1 MTNRQTET
9 KITALYERLSKDD
22 DLLGE
27 SNSIVNQKAMLEGY
41 AAQNGFKNI
50 RHYTDDGFS
59 GGNFERPSWKRMVSD
74 IQAGLIGTVIVKD
87 MSRVGRDYLQTGF
100 YTEVLFKQQNVR
112 FIAVSNGVDSADASS
127 SEFAPFLNI
136 MNEWYLRDCSRKI
149 RASYKLRGNAG
160 KHTTNNVPYGYKK
173 SPEDKNQWIIDE
185 NAAPNVKRMFRL
197 CVEGYGIGDIARI
210 SF

>member
-59 GGNFERPSWKRMVSD
+59 GGNFERLSWKRMVSD
-74 IQAGLIGTVIVKD
+74 IQAGLIGTV
-87 MSRVGRDYLQTGF
+87 
-100 YTEVLFKQQNVR
+100 TEISPFVVL
-112 FIAVSNGVDSADASS
+112 
-127 SEFAPFLNI
+127 
-136 MNEWYLRDCSRKI
+136 C
-149 RASYKLRGNAG
+149 GNLTITHFG
-160 KHTTNNVPYGYKK
+160 QFPY
-173 SPEDKNQWIIDE
+173 I
-185 NAAPNVKRMFRL
+185 
-197 CVEGYGIGDIARI
+197 
-210 SF
+210 